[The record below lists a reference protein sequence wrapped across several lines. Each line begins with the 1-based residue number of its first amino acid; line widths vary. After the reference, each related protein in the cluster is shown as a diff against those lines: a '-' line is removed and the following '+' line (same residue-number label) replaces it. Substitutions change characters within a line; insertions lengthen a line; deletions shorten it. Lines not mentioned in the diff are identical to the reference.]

1 MDLKRFG
8 DEISIVIAKGCSEIV
23 YKKEEKVKKSISILR
38 SILRSYIESVISIIC
53 SQLVFK

>member
-1 MDLKRFG
+1 MDLKRLG

-23 YKKEEKVKKSISILR
+23 YKNEEKVKKSISILR
-38 SILRSYIESVISIIC
+38 SILRSYIDSVISIIC

>member
-1 MDLKRFG
+1 MDLKRLG